1 MKKIHNDRLK
11 FHLPDRVLLP
21 KMLAIVVMYKR
32 AFSYPNK
39 QTF

>member
-1 MKKIHNDRLK
+1 MKKIHNDRPK
-11 FHLPDRVLLP
+11 FLPDGVLLP
-21 KMLAIVVMYKR
+21 KMLAIIVMYKR